1 MNDLISYAPDI
12 EALRTELTDRG
23 YVDDKTGEPV
33 FPLTSRT
40 PNQQRMPPKSMTLV
54 RCINDDDET
63 LLRSFT
69 SLEILGTYDDVF
81 ADPVKY
87 LTYSSAYPH
96 DPYTVTDSDTGEEIT
111 ITPPKKFGVFA

>member
-1 MNDLISYAPDI
+1 MNDLISYCQDI

-23 YVDDKTGEPV
+23 YVDDETGEPV
-33 FPLTSRT
+33 FPLPNRT
-40 PNQQRMPPKSMTLV
+40 PNQQRMPPKSITLL
-54 RCINDDDET
+54 RCVTDDDET
-63 LLRSFT
+63 LLHSST

-96 DPYTVTDSDTGEEIT
+96 DPYTIIDPETGEEIT